1 MDTDIRLE
9 EKKSYIRYHLSK
21 DEFFL
26 ERYYSSINNLI
37 HLCYIC
43 LYLFSFFFFLIIEY

>member
-37 HLCYIC
+37 HLRLC